1 MNGFFTDLSALPAT
15 SGGTIF
21 RCTFFTNR
29 STKPTTSGGTIF
41 RCTFFTYRSTLPTVS
56 DGPIF
61 RCTTKDRGERRAS
74 SSQAPHPSF
83 CLSGQKLSRSA
94 APPLPTEP
102 TSLGFGG
109 GPVPKPPFGIL
120 LLYGGLGGETCE
132 RPTDSPK
139 CNLRDLGPPGGVPV
153 VFTFAAMPESQ
164 APPFFGNSLP
174 KALLPPDSIV
184 LHVMQRNCWNFKNNQ
199 LNL

>member
-1 MNGFFTDLSALPAT
+1 MFLVFTCRAALLAT
-15 SGGTIF
+15 SGG
-21 RCTFFTNR
+21 
-29 STKPTTSGGTIF
+29 PIF

-94 APPLPTEP
+94 APPLPTKP

-109 GPVPKPPFGIL
+109 APIGGPRWIPEVMFWAIL
-120 LLYGGLGGETCE
+120 TCCV
-132 RPTDSPK
+132 RTFSPK
-139 CNLRDLGPPGGVPV
+139 GTSFGRATVHLTRLSRLRCREANTLGVRCRLSPC
-153 VFTFAAMPESQ
+153 
-164 APPFFGNSLP
+164 LC
-174 KALLPPDSIV
+174 V
-184 LHVMQRNCWNFKNNQ
+184 LRVR
-199 LNL
+199 LN